1 MLKQKSAP
9 KTLTYY
15 IQGMHC
21 AACEIVIEKT
31 IIKEDSVESVDASTS
46 QGKVVVEYLPG
57 QKTLST
63 DYFNKLFKK
72 DNYIFS
78 ETSAP
83 AYQRTDNSDP
93 MTALLIGAAFI
104 VGYILL
110 SKSGFSSLISVN
122 ATSSL
127 PVFFLF
133 GLLAGV
139 SSCAALVGGIVL
151 SLSKQ
156 WLGSYGEND
165 STFKKAEP
173 HFMFN
178 FGRVI
183 GYAGFGMILGTI
195 GNFFRLSP
203 VVSAT
208 LVIGVSLVMVL
219 LGLQMLGIKA
229 LQRFQIRF
237 PKFLTGKLS
246 DESNF
251 QGKSGPFLMGAL
263 TFFLPCG
270 FTITAQALALASG
283 NPIQGALI
291 MGLFAL
297 GTVPGL
303 LAIGLSSVKLYS
315 NPERSKQ
322 FSLIAGMLVLFF
334 ALFNINAQLSVL
346 GVSFPSV
353 NTQTASDLP
362 ILVNGVQI
370 IKITAGSTYS
380 PNKITLK
387 ANTPTRWE
395 VTASSISGCT
405 NAIISRGLFDGQI
418 DLVEG
423 QVSVKEFTTPKPGI
437 YKFSC
442 WMGMVSGTVKV
453 VDGSGSIGTSNSAP
467 VESGAKGCGCGGG
480 GGTTCGG
487 R

>member
-1 MLKQKSAP
+1 MS
-9 KTLTYY
+9 TITYY

-31 IIKEDSVESVDASTS
+31 IIKEKSVESVDASTS
-46 QGKVVVEYLPG
+46 SGSVIVEYNSP
-57 QKTLST
+57 KTLSVN
-63 DYFNKLFKK
+63 YFNKLFKK
-72 DNYIFS
+72 DGYHFS
-78 ETSAP
+78 LNNPTSEPVA
-83 AYQRTDNSDP
+83 DP

-110 SKSGFSSLISVN
+110 AKTGYSSLISVN

-156 WLGSYGEND
+156 WLNSYSEND
-165 STFKKAEP
+165 STLKKAEP

-178 FGRVI
+178 IGRVI
-183 GYAGFGMILGTI
+183 GYAGFGLVLGTI
-195 GNFFRLSP
+195 GNYFRLSP

-208 LVIGVSLVMVL
+208 LVIGVSLVMIL
-219 LGLQMLGIKA
+219 LGLQMVGVKA
-229 LQRFQIRF
+229 LQHFQIRF
-237 PKFLTGKLS
+237 PKFLTSKLS

-251 QGKSGPFLMGAL
+251 KGRTGPFFMGAL

-283 NPIQGALI
+283 SPIQGALI
-291 MGLFAL
+291 MCLFAL

-315 NPERSKQ
+315 NPQKSKQ

-346 GVSFPSV
+346 GISTSIV
-353 NTQTASDLP
+353 NQKTTGELP
-362 ILVNGVQI
+362 PIVNGTQI
-370 IKITAGSTYS
+370 IKIIAGSTYS
-380 PNKITLK
+380 PSKILLR

-395 VTASSISGCT
+395 VTASGIGGCT

-423 QVSVKEFTTPKPGI
+423 QVSVKEFTTPKPGV

-442 WMGMVSGTVKV
+442 WMGMVSGTVEV
-453 VDGSGSIGTSNSAP
+453 VDANGKSGSPNLAP
-467 VESGAKGCGCGGG
+467 AESGAKGCGCGGG
-480 GGTTCGG
+480 TTCGG

>member
-1 MLKQKSAP
+1 
-9 KTLTYY
+9 
-15 IQGMHC
+15 MHC

-31 IIKEDSVESVDASTS
+31 IIKEKLVESVDASTS
-46 QGKVVVEYLPG
+46 QGSVTVEYNSK
-57 QKTLST
+57 KTLPIN
-63 DYFNKLFKK
+63 YFNKLFKK
-72 DNYIFS
+72 DGYSFS
-78 ETSAP
+78 P
-83 AYQRTDNSDP
+83 ALSREGGRRPEGFDSDP
-93 MTALLIGAAFI
+93 ITALLIGAAFI

-110 SKSGFSSLISVN
+110 SKTGYASLISVN

-156 WLGSYGEND
+156 WLTQYKHND
-165 STFKKAEP
+165 STLKKAEP

-178 FGRVI
+178 IGRVI
-183 GYAGFGMILGTI
+183 GYAGFGLILGTI
-195 GNFFRLSP
+195 GNYFRLSP
-203 VVSAT
+203 VISAT
-208 LVIGVSLVMVL
+208 LVITVSLVMIL
-219 LGLQMLGIKA
+219 LGLQMVGVKA

-251 QGKSGPFLMGAL
+251 QGRFGPFIMGAL

-283 NPIQGALI
+283 DPIQGALI

-315 NPERSKQ
+315 NPQKSKQ
-322 FSLIAGMLVLFF
+322 FSIIAGMLVLFF
-334 ALFNINAQLSVL
+334 AIFNINAQLNVL
-346 GVSFPSV
+346 GISAPSI
-353 NTQTASDLP
+353 NTKTSQNLP
-362 ILVNGVQI
+362 VLENGVQV

-380 PNKITLK
+380 PNKIILR

-395 VTASSISGCT
+395 VTASGISGCT
-405 NAIISRGLFDGQI
+405 NAIISRGLFTGQI

-423 QVSVKEFTTPKPGI
+423 QVSVKEFTSPKPGL

-442 WMGMVSGTVKV
+442 WMGMVTGTVEV
-453 VDGSGSIGTSNSAP
+453 VDGSGSIGANTNAP

-480 GGTTCGG
+480 GGTTCGS

>member
-31 IIKEDSVESVDASTS
+31 IIKEDSVESVEASTS

-72 DNYIFS
+72 DNYRFS
-78 ETSAP
+78 LSNPTPEST
-83 AYQRTDNSDP
+83 SDP
-93 MTALLIGAAFI
+93 ITALLIGAAFI

-110 SKSGFSSLISVN
+110 SKTGYSSLISVN
-122 ATSSL
+122 NTSSL

-139 SSCAALVGGIVL
+139 SSCAALVGGIIL

-156 WLGSYGEND
+156 WLSLYSEND
-165 STFKKAEP
+165 STLKKAQP

-203 VVSAT
+203 VVSAM

-237 PKFLTGKLS
+237 PKFITGKLS

-251 QGKSGPFLMGAL
+251 QGRFGPFIMGAL

-283 NPIQGALI
+283 NPVQGALI
-291 MGLFAL
+291 MGLFAF

-346 GVSFPSV
+346 GISFPSV

-380 PNKITLK
+380 PNKITLR

-395 VTASSISGCT
+395 VTARGISGCT

-418 DLVEG
+418 DLDEG
-423 QVSVKEFTTPKPGI
+423 QVSVKEFTSPKPGL

-442 WMGMVSGTVKV
+442 WMGMVSGTVEV
-453 VDGSGSIGTSNSAP
+453 VDSSGSTGTAQNAKP